1 MKNNNKF
8 RWKRTATGVS
18 IGLLLMCNTATAQV
32 EGAQPE
38 QDQNTFTLNLKNT
51 DINSL
56 IATVSK
62 QTGRNFVVDP
72 RVKAKVTVISTDPV
86 SADGL
91 YEVFLSVLQVH
102 GYSAVPAGDLIK
114 IVPDVTAKQGP
125 VPILGEDSNPSDQLV
140 TQVIAVVNVPAAQL
154 VPILRPMVPQQ
165 GHLAA
170 YAATNSLIVTDRA
183 SNIQRLMEIIRRI
196 DRPDNEEIEV
206 VRLNHAA
213 ASEIVGTLN
222 SLQSNNVGGP
232 QGPGA
237 IQLVADDR
245 TNSVLISGDRAARV
259 RVRGLIAHLDT
270 PIESGGNTRV
280 VYLKFANAEDM
291 VTILQGVSQGQ
302 AAVGATTTD
311 SGGAPNVTPP
321 VQPTPQGQQPAN
333 NVAQRPQNNAVTP
346 RSAAETGESSVDIQA
361 DPNTNA
367 LIITAP
373 PDEMQNILAV
383 VRQLDIR
390 RAQVLVEAVIAEI
403 TEDNTREFGI
413 NFLLDGTDSD
423 APVGFSNL
431 GGGTDGALGIAGA
444 LESGLPPAS
453 LGAGL
458 SLALGRFGSGEI
470 DFGFLVRAIASDAD
484 NNILSTPS
492 IVTLDNEEAE
502 IIVGENVPF
511 VTGQQL
517 STNNDNPFQTVER
530 QDIGLTLKVK
540 PQINDGNTIKM
551 ELEQE
556 VSSVNPTAVTGAADI
571 TTSKRSIKTTVLVD
585 DGQTLVLGGLI
596 DDQISDV
603 EEKVPLLGDIPVL
616 GRLFRFRTTTKTK
629 QNLMIFLHPVIL
641 RDNDSAT
648 QLSNSKYNSLRSR
661 QRFFQQQKN
670 NSVIKEEQELPE
682 LKLFFEGRNIV
693 GPQTSLDAPVAPDG
707 PQSIAKLA
715 DGTGVKGLSVAGGS
729 ATTSPAPADIEQV
742 ISAYNAEQADEILA
756 GNTADDDA
764 KPVEINTDNKP
775 DLPAIYLQLAESISP
790 TATVPAAV
798 TTVTQAETDQETQ
811 QPAAIVAAAQTEE
824 EAVKEI
830 PASSRSKKLNGVSV
844 TFNEEHNAPVP
855 PAVVEPLVK
864 EPIAEVAAVEPVIE
878 ETISEPSVDETA
890 NVEPVA
896 EDVVET
902 PDLATD
908 EPTADQVAIAE
919 PVSEDNVAPLE
930 DVDHAA
936 VEQAMDKL
944 LADLTTVET
953 VIEENITL
961 TDDAEQA
968 AVEQAMDELLAELST
983 TETVIEDNA
992 AIADELEQTAVEQSV
1007 DELLTDLSITE
1018 TVIEETDALADDL
1031 EPITAEPV
1039 IDELVTE
1046 VAAEP
1051 VTDNLLP
1058 ESPVIDEQLLEIVET
1073 IAVAPEYV
1081 DNIDS
1086 DIVDRSQDNLD
1097 DDRPEVVILSVKANG
1112 EPANDFDIDKFWD
1125 MQRTPRY

>member
-1 MKNNNKF
+1 VLTCVNRAHVRLISPINRTIKASKTLKNNNKF

-18 IGLLLMCNTATAQV
+18 IGLLLMCNTARAQV
-32 EGAQPE
+32 ETPPVI

-51 DINSL
+51 DIHSL
-56 IATVSK
+56 ISTVSK

-125 VPILGEDSNPSDQLV
+125 VPILGEDPDPSDQLV

-222 SLQSNNVGGP
+222 SLQRNNIGGP

-311 SGGAPNVTPP
+311 AGGATQNFTPQVQQQ
-321 VQPTPQGQQPAN
+321 VQPTQNAQN
-333 NVAQRPQNNAVTP
+333 IAQRQAQQNNNAVTP
-346 RSAAETGESSVDIQA
+346 RSAAETGESNVDIQA
-361 DPNTNA
+361 DANTNS

-383 VRQLDIR
+383 IRQLDIR

-413 NFLLDGTDSD
+413 NFLLDGTDKD
-423 APVGFSNL
+423 VPVGFTNL
-431 GGGTDGALGIAGA
+431 GGATDSVLGIAGA
-444 LESGLPPAS
+444 QAAGTLPSS
-453 LGAGL
+453 LGSGL
-458 SLALGRFGSGEI
+458 SLALGRFATGEI

-502 IIVGENVPF
+502 IVVGSNVPF

-517 STNNDNPFQTVER
+517 SANNNNPFQTIER
-530 QDIGLTLKVK
+530 RDIGLTLKVK

-556 VSSVNPTAVTGAADI
+556 VSNVNTTALTGAADI
-571 TTSKRSIKTTVLVD
+571 TTNVRSIKTTVLVE

-596 DDQISDV
+596 DDQVTDV

-616 GRLFRFRTTTKTK
+616 GRLFRYSSTQKSKR
-629 QNLMIFLHPVIL
+629 NLMVFLHPLIM
-641 RDNDSAT
+641 RDSDTAD
-648 QLSNSKYNSLRSR
+648 QYSNTKYNFIRSR
-661 QRFFQQQKN
+661 QLLYRQEQDNSLSKERQK
-670 NSVIKEEQELPE
+670 LPE
-682 LKLFFEGRNIV
+682 LKLYFEGRDV
-693 GPQTSLDAPVAPDG
+693 GSPLTQLDAPVPPSPSEVVATPALENSSTV
-707 PQSIAKLA
+707 Q
-715 DGTGVKGLSVAGGS
+715 GL
-729 ATTSPAPADIEQV
+729 TTSVKTVKAASPKRADIEQV
-742 ISAYNAEQADEILA
+742 IATYNAQQADEIIS
-756 GNTADDDA
+756 AD
-764 KPVEINTDNKP
+764 
-775 DLPAIYLQLAESISP
+775 
-790 TATVPAAV
+790 TVSFEE
-798 TTVTQAETDQETQ
+798 TVTVDDRPALPPIEMVLADSLN
-811 QPAAIVAAAQTEE
+811 PAAIAPATATAAAITTVVPQAT
-824 EAVKEI
+824 APVKADKPEQADQKIAELPQADEPKADETVREI
-830 PASSRSKKLNGVSV
+830 PASSKAVDGVTTIDGVSLV
-844 TFNEEHNAPVP
+844 FGVVEDTDTLVEAELLPMAEVFSDDELKNTPAALPKPVSHIDHIDSNVDVEDTDALVDDAEELIADEPNIAPAIEKKPTPELLVQADTLPEAELLPLATVISEDELLDTPAATPAPVP
-855 PAVVEPLVK
+855 
-864 EPIAEVAAVEPVIE
+864 
-878 ETISEPSVDETA
+878 
-890 NVEPVA
+890 
-896 EDVVET
+896 
-902 PDLATD
+902 
-908 EPTADQVAIAE
+908 
-919 PVSEDNVAPLE
+919 
-930 DVDHAA
+930 
-936 VEQAMDKL
+936 
-944 LADLTTVET
+944 
-953 VIEENITL
+953 
-961 TDDAEQA
+961 
-968 AVEQAMDELLAELST
+968 
-983 TETVIEDNA
+983 
-992 AIADELEQTAVEQSV
+992 
-1007 DELLTDLSITE
+1007 
-1018 TVIEETDALADDL
+1018 
-1031 EPITAEPV
+1031 
-1039 IDELVTE
+1039 
-1046 VAAEP
+1046 
-1051 VTDNLLP
+1051 
-1058 ESPVIDEQLLEIVET
+1058 
-1073 IAVAPEYV
+1073 YV

-1086 DIVDRSQDNLD
+1086 DIVDRSQDDLS
-1097 DDRPEVVILSVKANG
+1097 DDRPEVVILSITVKD
-1112 EPANDFDIDKFWD
+1112 ESANDISAVLPE
-1125 MQRTPRY
+1125 MQRVPRY

>member
-1 MKNNNKF
+1 LKNNNKF

-311 SGGAPNVTPP
+311 SGGASNVTPP

-682 LKLFFEGRNIV
+682 LKLIFEGRNIV

-756 GNTADDDA
+756 GNTADDA

-983 TETVIEDNA
+983 TETVIED
-992 AIADELEQTAVEQSV
+992 
-1007 DELLTDLSITE
+1007 
-1018 TVIEETDALADDL
+1018 TDALADDL
-1031 EPITAEPV
+1031 APITAEPV
-1039 IDELVTE
+1039 IDELVAE

-1051 VTDNLLP
+1051 VTDNVLP
-1058 ESPVIDEQLLEIVET
+1058 ETPVIDEQLLEIVET

-1097 DDRPEVVILSVKANG
+1097 DDRPEVVILSVTANG

>member
-1 MKNNNKF
+1 LKNNNKF

-311 SGGAPNVTPP
+311 SGGASNVTPP

-682 LKLFFEGRNIV
+682 LKLIFEGRNIV

-756 GNTADDDA
+756 GNTADDA

-864 EPIAEVAAVEPVIE
+864 EPIAEVAAVEPVTE

-983 TETVIEDNA
+983 TETVIED
-992 AIADELEQTAVEQSV
+992 
-1007 DELLTDLSITE
+1007 
-1018 TVIEETDALADDL
+1018 TDALADDL
-1031 EPITAEPV
+1031 APITAEPV
-1039 IDELVTE
+1039 IDELVAD

-1058 ESPVIDEQLLEIVET
+1058 ETPVIDEQLLEIVET

-1097 DDRPEVVILSVKANG
+1097 DDRPEVVILSVTANG